1 MLKKQQPRAVSVEF
15 EILWM
20 EFKDVKVFEKQ
31 QMSFIFS
38 VLMFVRF
45 FSLVDLLKI
54 IIKRVGLEIW

>member
-20 EFKDVKVFEKQ
+20 EFKEVKVFEKQ
-31 QMSFIFS
+31 QISFIFS